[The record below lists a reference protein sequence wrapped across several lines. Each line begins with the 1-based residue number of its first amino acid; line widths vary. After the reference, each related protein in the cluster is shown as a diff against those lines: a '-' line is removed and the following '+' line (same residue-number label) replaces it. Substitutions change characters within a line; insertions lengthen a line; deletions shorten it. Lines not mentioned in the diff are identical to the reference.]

1 MGQPLKPVG
10 AHAAGLAPA
19 ATGIKVGFDD
29 NASANHIAYKA
40 KNFIVLCIHSIIM
53 ILYNLEV
60 NHTTISGAQ
69 NNKGQQNPLSIYFFS
84 SETMK
89 ELFKDYLVFLNTL
102 TPGTNFESNRNKI
115 IAQAINLV
123 KP

>member
-10 AHAAGLAPA
+10 AHAAGLHTA

-69 NNKGQQNPLSIYFFS
+69 NNKGQQNPL
-84 SETMK
+84 
-89 ELFKDYLVFLNTL
+89 
-102 TPGTNFESNRNKI
+102 
-115 IAQAINLV
+115 
-123 KP
+123 

>member
-1 MGQPLKPVG
+1 MCANDLRDGSATEASRCTCRRSL
-10 AHAAGLAPA
+10 HTA
-19 ATGIKVGFDD
+19 ATYIKVGFDD

-69 NNKGQQNPLSIYFFS
+69 NNKGQQNPL
-84 SETMK
+84 
-89 ELFKDYLVFLNTL
+89 
-102 TPGTNFESNRNKI
+102 
-115 IAQAINLV
+115 
-123 KP
+123 